1 LKVIQYLAVCVI
13 RFFVS
18 AYPTL
23 KLFKAGREFDYNGP
37 RHEEGKASF

>member
-1 LKVIQYLAVCVI
+1 MI

-37 RHEEGKASF
+37 RHEEGKASFCILIKHEKTK